1 MKYASTIATAAIILA
16 TPVAATPPVV
26 VTAPSDASAVSR
38 HITFADLNL
47 ASADG
52 ERTLNRRVEYGV
64 GGLCNEAA
72 DGNDGGLAYRE
83 YMIRCHAVSWDQARP
98 QIASAVQR
106 AREIAATGTSS
117 IVAAAVTISIPT
129 K

>member
-1 MKYASTIATAAIILA
+1 MKYAFIITTAAIIFA
-16 TPVAATPPVV
+16 APVAARPPVV
-26 VTAPSDASAVSR
+26 VTAPSDASIVSR

-72 DGNDGGLAYRE
+72 DGNDGGLAYRQ
-83 YMIRCHAVSWDQARP
+83 YMIRCHTASWDQARP
-98 QIASAVQR
+98 QIANAVQR

-117 IVAAAVTISIPT
+117 IIAAAVTISLPSN
-129 K
+129 